1 MSQQQDKNWL
11 LLLHQVPP
19 SPAYLRA
26 KILRRLN
33 QIGAL
38 PIKNSAYL
46 LPDTADHL
54 EDFQW
59 LRSEIVD
66 GGGAAWIFNVA
77 PSSLSNTQIVDRFRE
92 LRSQDYKQL
101 LDIVSA
107 TPEDWQKLK
116 RKFQDIRAIDFFGA
130 PGRGEVESAM
140 QYIEQKS
147 RGSEPQKTV
156 KPDLKDVAGR
166 IWVTRNNVRV
176 DRIAS
181 AWLIRRFIDPAARFL
196 LVDPNQY
203 IPAPGQIRFDM
214 FDGEFTH
221 EGDRCTFEVLLAY
234 CSRSDVALEAMAEMV
249 HDIDM
254 KDEKYQRPETS
265 GFAVM
270 ISGIVALHSS
280 DEHRFEEGARLLE
293 ATYAALTAA
302 RL

>member
-203 IPAPGQIRFDM
+203 IPAPGQIHFDM

-221 EGDRCTFEVLLAY
+221 EGDRCTFEVLLTH
-234 CSRSDVALEAMAEMV
+234 CSRSDAALEA
-249 HDIDM
+249 
-254 KDEKYQRPETS
+254 
-265 GFAVM
+265 
-270 ISGIVALHSS
+270 
-280 DEHRFEEGARLLE
+280 
-293 ATYAALTAA
+293 
-302 RL
+302 